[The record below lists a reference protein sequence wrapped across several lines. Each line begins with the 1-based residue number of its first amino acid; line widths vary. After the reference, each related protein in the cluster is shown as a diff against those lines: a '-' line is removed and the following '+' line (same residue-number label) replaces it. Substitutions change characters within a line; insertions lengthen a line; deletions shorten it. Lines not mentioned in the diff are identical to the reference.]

1 MEFAV
6 PRGENSG
13 LELKTAEGL
22 GVDGRRGG
30 YRLAFVVSIKNDLE
44 ER

>member
-1 MEFAV
+1 MHDLVACHFRALTGA
-6 PRGENSG
+6 R
-13 LELKTAEGL
+13 
-22 GVDGRRGG
+22 GRRGG